1 MFRRYLICCIFI
13 VAALITPGSDITIHN
28 VGINPT
34 RSGIIDIVKQMGG
47 NIELSNVSKGAE
59 PTASIHVKY
68 TPNLNAVT
76 IKGDLV
82 PRAIDELPVIAL
94 LCTQASNSCIIKN
107 AEELKVKETNR
118 IDTTADMLN
127 LLGFNLQP
135 T

>member
-1 MFRRYLICCIFI
+1 
-13 VAALITPGSDITIHN
+13 
-28 VGINPT
+28 
-34 RSGIIDIVKQMGG
+34 MGG

>member
-1 MFRRYLICCIFI
+1 
-13 VAALITPGSDITIHN
+13 
-28 VGINPT
+28 
-34 RSGIIDIVKQMGG
+34 MGG

-94 LCTQASNSCIIKN
+94 LCTKLQILVLSKRGRIKSEGN
-107 AEELKVKETNR
+107 KSYRYYCRHAKFTW
-118 IDTTADMLN
+118 
-127 LLGFNLQP
+127 F
-135 T
+135 